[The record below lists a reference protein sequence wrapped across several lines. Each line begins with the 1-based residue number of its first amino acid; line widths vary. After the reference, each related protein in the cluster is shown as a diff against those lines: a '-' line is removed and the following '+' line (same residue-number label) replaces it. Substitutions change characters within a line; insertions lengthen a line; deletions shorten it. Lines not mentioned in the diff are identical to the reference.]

1 MSKSARRKGFD
12 TKMPLTSRRPKLVM
26 NQLEFILGDQQQK
39 SQTSIKRPKT
49 SYTGRPPQRKV
60 KQKTYHTIQSSI
72 GEIAIPDPPKTRTI
86 TIHNCTREPS
96 VTEEYENS
104 YSDDNE
110 KFAYEPQYKQNK
122 EDVYLTLSF
131 LKTAASQLKISSL
144 LETTPLFFRTLYTD
158 GNIDPEIISSISV
171 SLLPMDLRRFV
182 SNYSQEVNFFNAIS
196 KCKDAYDIEKVLCKL
211 LPIIR
216 ATLWAR
222 TENSEYIISKTM
234 NEVLPINRSIVGY
247 SLLKNLDVITGDPGD
262 SPGFVIDV
270 DMPLLRNCKSMIL
283 LPLQTSG
290 QPVAVLQIVG
300 FQNLVSKVQIKFP
313 PYHIELLKI
322 VRNIIQNRFYNVEPS
337 RRVPVQVT
345 TVFNEIEMSNV
356 QIISRRFCKIF
367 QDLVPCDVAE
377 IFEYNERTKSITRLT
392 DSTIFDLSTG
402 GISYAAALTTEAI
415 SVPHA
420 KKHPSFNN
428 SIDGLLTNR
437 SILSK
442 SYFDNRNH
450 YVITLRAKWKSPAF
464 IPRDLEIV
472 DEIAPVMCETLK
484 LSKQINIRNEQFAT
498 FKRKCQ
504 VIEIVNK
511 SLSLFVNSTN
521 DHWTDFQ
528 EFANQVFDCEK
539 CFVCIFDGQNMKFN
553 PSDVLCPFNQCIA
566 GESYNYREEKQLNV
580 DPIRINVSNSNN
592 NNSNTDDFDL
602 TIYSKLGVK
611 VNTSFAFP
619 YRSFKKVVG
628 SIELINPDPKLLDE
642 FAQKMTCILCSLM
655 FPNLISS
662 IDDDI

>member
-1 MSKSARRKGFD
+1 MSKSTRKKGFD
-12 TKMPLTSRRPKLVM
+12 RKTPITSRRPKMIM
-26 NQLEFILGDQQQK
+26 NQLEFVLGDQPQK
-39 SQTSIKRPKT
+39 TATSIMRPKT
-49 SYTGRPPQRKV
+49 SYAGRPPQRKI
-60 KQKTYHTIQSSI
+60 QSKTYHTIQSSI
-72 GEIAIPDPPKTRTI
+72 GEIAIPDPPKVRKI
-86 TIHNCTREPS
+86 TIHNVTREPS
-96 VTEEYENS
+96 VLDEYETS
-104 YSDDNE
+104 YSDDND
-110 KFAYEPQYKQNK
+110 KFTFEPQYQKNDQ
-122 EDVYLTLSF
+122 EVYLTLSF

-144 LETTPLFFRTLYTD
+144 LEATPLFFRTLYQD
-158 GNIDPEIISSISV
+158 GSLDPELISSISV
-171 SLLPMDLRRFV
+171 SLLPIDLRRFI

-196 KCKDAYDIEKVLCKL
+196 NCQDAYNIEEILCKL
-211 LPIIR
+211 LPITR

-247 SLLKNLDVITGDPGD
+247 SLLKNIDIVTGDPGN

-270 DMPLLRNCKSMIL
+270 DMPLLRNCKSMML
-283 LPLQTSG
+283 LPILTSG
-290 QPVAVLQIVG
+290 QPVAVLQVVG
-300 FQNLVSKVQIKFP
+300 FQNLISKVQINFP

-322 VRNIIQNRFYNVEPS
+322 VRNILQNRFYNIEPT

-345 TVFNEIEMSNV
+345 TVFNEIEMANI
-356 QIISRRFCKIF
+356 QTISRRFCKIF
-367 QDLVPCDVAE
+367 QDLIPCDIAE
-377 IFEYNERTKSITRLT
+377 IFEYNEVSKKIIRLT
-392 DSTIFDLSTG
+392 DSSTFDKSTG
-402 GISYAAALTTEAI
+402 GISYAAALITEAI

-420 KKHPSFNN
+420 KKHPLFNN

-450 YVITLRAKWKSPAF
+450 YIITLRAKWKSPAF

-484 LSKQINIRNEQFAT
+484 LSKQINNRNEQFNT

-511 SLSLFVNSTN
+511 TLSLFVNSTN
-521 DHWTDFQ
+521 DHWVDFQ
-528 EFANQVFDCEK
+528 EFVNQVFDCEK
-539 CFVCIFDGQNMKFN
+539 CFVCIFDGENMKFN
-553 PSDVLCPFNQCIA
+553 PTDISFPFNKCIA
-566 GESYNYREEKQLNV
+566 GESYNYRESRKLNV
-580 DPIRINVSNSNN
+580 DPIRSNSKNDNN
-592 NNSNTDDFDL
+592 ANVDDFDL
-602 TIYSKLGVK
+602 SIYSQLGVK

-642 FAQKMTCILCSLM
+642 FAQKMACIVCSLM
-655 FPNLISS
+655 FPDLIPS
-662 IDDDI
+662 ITDDV